1 MKILFYGRLAESIGR
16 ELELQ
21 MAAGCSVAELRRKLE
36 LNFPEAGATLA
47 NRRSRACVGDA
58 LVHDDY
64 VLRSGDTVGFL
75 PPVSGG

>member
-1 MKILFYGRLAESIGR
+1 MKILFYGRLADSIGR
-16 ELELQ
+16 ELELH
-21 MAAGCSVAELRRKLE
+21 MAGCSVAELRHRLASDY
-36 LNFPEAGATLA
+36 PDVGAILA

-64 VLRSGDTVGFL
+64 VVAAGDTVGFL